1 MHAFLLV
8 VNQSLTSTRYYG
20 EGSKPYPH
28 PSNSFVIGLCTGSL
42 AAAAISASRSVFEL
56 VPAAIEAVLVAFR
69 TGLRSVEIRQDIE
82 PNDQSTSPSWS
93 MILAIQEEQASLAL
107 RNHVKVTV
115 RNSRIASRAS
125 ANLNRA
131 FL

>member
-1 MHAFLLV
+1 MV
-8 VNQSLTSTRYYG
+8 
-20 EGSKPYPH
+20 
-28 PSNSFVIGLCTGSL
+28 GLCTGSL

-69 TGLRSVEIRQDIE
+69 TGLRSVEVRQDIE
-82 PNDQSTSPSWS
+82 PDVQIISSSWS

-107 RNHVKVTV
+107 REHAKATV
-115 RNSRIASRAS
+115 YHPRLAVGATTNFTRV
-125 ANLNRA
+125 

>member
-1 MHAFLLV
+1 MHTPLV
-8 VNQSLTSTRYYG
+8 EIKQSLTSIRSYG
-20 EGSKPYPH
+20 EGSKPYPD
-28 PSNSFVIGLCTGSL
+28 PSSSFVVGLCTGSL

-69 TGLRSVEIRQDIE
+69 TGLRSVEVRQDIE

-107 RNHVKVTV
+107 RNHVKATV
-115 RNSRIASRAS
+115 RKPRLISRAS
-125 ANLNRA
+125 TKSNRA